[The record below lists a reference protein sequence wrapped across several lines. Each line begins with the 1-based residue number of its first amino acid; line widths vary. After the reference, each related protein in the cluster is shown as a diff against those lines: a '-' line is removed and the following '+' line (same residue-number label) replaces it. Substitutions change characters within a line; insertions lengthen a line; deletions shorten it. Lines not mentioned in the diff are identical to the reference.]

1 MADISLRNI
10 TKYYGKNLILD
21 KISLDI
27 KDCEF
32 FCITG
37 PSGCG
42 KTTLLRIIAGL
53 DNDYDGKVFFNGE
66 DATEL
71 SCAERNVAMVFQ
83 DYALYPNMG
92 ARENITFP
100 LRIRKYSQERL
111 LKKLDTTVKQ
121 IDIGVDKY
129 LDYLPRQL
137 SAGHQQ
143 RVATGRAII
152 RDDPK
157 VFLLDEPLTNL
168 DAKMRMN
175 TRTYLKK
182 LVTDIKS
189 TTIYVTADSSEALA
203 LADRLAVLDKGRF
216 VQVDRP
222 FDMYFHPKTTLVTVF
237 FGTLGMN
244 LLEGVVQDGRFI
256 YEGKKLKVPSSLDEE
271 TIDDLNGKKAILG
284 IRPEDIIFSKEP
296 SRNTV
301 KVEVQM
307 IQSFPPKENMI
318 CALKEKTINV
328 ISFIKN
334 TRGIKPGDNIY
345 LSISGSNTHLFDPE
359 SQEAII

>member
-1 MADISLRNI
+1 MAGISLRNI
-10 TKYYGKNLILD
+10 TKYYGTDLILD
-21 KISLDI
+21 NISLDI
-27 KDCEF
+27 KDREF

-53 DNDYDGKVFFNGE
+53 DNDYSGKVFFDGE
-66 DATEL
+66 DATGL
-71 SCAERNVAMVFQ
+71 SSAERNIAMVFQ
-83 DYALYPNMG
+83 DYALYPNMV
-92 ARENITFP
+92 ARENIAFP
-100 LRIRKYSQERL
+100 LRIRKYDQERL
-111 LKKLDTTVKQ
+111 STKLKSTIKQ

-168 DAKMRMN
+168 DAKIRMN

-203 LADRLAVLDKGRF
+203 LADRLAVLDMGKF
-216 VQVDRP
+216 VQADRP
-222 FDMYFHPKTTLVTVF
+222 FDMYYHPKTTLVAEF
-237 FGTLGMN
+237 FGVLGMN
-244 LLEGVVQDGRFI
+244 FLQGMVEDGKFI
-256 YEGKKLKVPSSLDEE
+256 YKEKKFKVPSYLDEE
-271 TIDDLNGKKAILG
+271 TIDDLNGKKAIFG
-284 IRPEDIIFSKEP
+284 IRPEDIAFSKEP
-296 SRNTV
+296 SPESIKAEV
-301 KVEVQM
+301 KM
-307 IQSFPPKENMI
+307 IQTFPPKANMI
-318 CALKEKTINV
+318 CAFKGRTINV
-328 ISFIKN
+328 VAFIKN
-334 TRGIKPGDNIY
+334 TSGIKPGDTIY
-345 LSISGSNTHLFDPE
+345 LNITGSNTHLFDHE
-359 SQEAII
+359 SREAII